1 MHGRSPLQGG
11 NSAFITLLRARP
23 SLHTLLRDGS
33 QSRDAAQSGQCEG
46 GWFQHVLIAAT
57 HTVFYS
63 YLGFC
68 VLDMDGLARFL
79 SMPLFLISSIDPRRT
94 YSSFCLPPQQEGQT
108 IESASHLLP
117 KRWTLSISF
126 SRTFF
131 LSRKTKCTGLKPK
144 TTKPFNPL
152 KYMNENYCDSFSFL
166 HLGEI
171 TADPHKS

>member
-68 VLDMDGLARFL
+68 VLDMDGLARVL
-79 SMPLFLISSIDPRRT
+79 SLPLFFNILYWSPKDIFIFLLASSTGRSNYRVCFT
-94 YSSFCLPPQQEGQT
+94 SAPQEVNAFNIFLKDLLFVQKNKMHRPETKDNQT
-108 IESASHLLP
+108 
-117 KRWTLSISF
+117 F
-126 SRTFF
+126 
-131 LSRKTKCTGLKPK
+131 
-144 TTKPFNPL
+144 
-152 KYMNENYCDSFSFL
+152 
-166 HLGEI
+166 
-171 TADPHKS
+171 